1 MPPRLP
7 AGCAS
12 QLVLRLEPNALA
24 LQHAVAGAGRPPR
37 PTLATQC
44 PSAPQ
49 QQSSCFS
56 TTAPLE
62 LTKPQRHF
70 RKWLKTQALQYR
82 DPKEDGQPN
91 YLLRAGR
98 ERLPDPH
105 SNTYH
110 PFPTNK
116 EFKSQPVL
124 SEEAREIIWNSVMIE
139 GLPLKAVSAR
149 FSVDMRRVA
158 AVVRMKEIEKRWEKS
173 VSSHVDIVVAPPPH
187 ELRMM
192 RKNNSI
198 SLEDNSNG

>member
-7 AGCAS
+7 AGCTS
-12 QLVLRLEPNALA
+12 QLVLRLEPNAPA
-24 LQHAVAGAGRPPR
+24 LQRAVAGAGRPSR
-37 PTLATQC
+37 PTLATQY

-62 LTKPQRHF
+62 LTRPQRAF
-70 RKWLKTQALQYR
+70 RKWLKTTAVRYETPRQ
-82 DPKEDGQPN
+82 DGQPN
-91 YLLRAGR
+91 YV
-98 ERLPDPH
+98 LPQRKEEGVPE
-105 SNTYH
+105 SVY
-110 PFPTNK
+110 PFPNNQ

-124 SEEAREIIWNSVMIE
+124 SEEARETIWKSVMVE

-173 VSSHVDIVVAPPPH
+173 VSSHADICVPPPPPPPH

-192 RKNNSI
+192 RQNNSI
-198 SLEDNSNG
+198 SLEDNYNG

>member
-7 AGCAS
+7 AGCTS

-24 LQHAVAGAGRPPR
+24 LQRTVAGAGRTSR
-37 PTLATQC
+37 PTPAPQY
-44 PSAPQ
+44 PSAPRQ

-62 LTKPQRHF
+62 LTRPQREF
-70 RKWLKTQALQYR
+70 RKWLKTRATAYESPR
-82 DPKEDGQPN
+82 KDGQPN
-91 YLLRAGR
+91 YVLPQQK
-98 ERLPDPH
+98 ERDVDGPE
-105 SNTYH
+105 TVY
-110 PFPTNK
+110 PFPNNR

-124 SEEAREIIWNSVMIE
+124 SEDARETIWKSVMVE

-173 VSSHVDIVVAPPPH
+173 VSSHLDINVPPP
-187 ELRMM
+187 LP
-192 RKNNSI
+192 
-198 SLEDNSNG
+198 LP